1 MKKLFIIAGL
11 LLPILAMASAG
22 GVFRIIANDGTS
34 DKMKVANKVV
44 NTPLIDVAVKSK
56 TPKISLLE
64 SEEAK
69 NATLNSPT
77 IDDAIA
83 TIKNKAVEKG
93 YAPGT
98 ISVTR
103 NSKDGSATVTNSA
116 TGASYT
122 LVPVKTVDVTNTTT
136 GASDTLVMPT
146 IPK

>member
-11 LLPILAMASAG
+11 LLPTLAMASAG

-34 DKMKVANKVV
+34 DKMKVAPKV

>member
-1 MKKLFIIAGL
+1 MKKLLILIGL
-11 LLPILAMASAG
+11 LIPTLAMASAG
-22 GVFRIIANDGTS
+22 GVFRIIANDGKS
-34 DKMKVANKVV
+34 DRAIMATKLL
-44 NTPLIDVAVKSK
+44 NTQVKDVAVARKMSGN
-56 TPKISLLE
+56 SLE

-122 LVPVKTVDVTNTTT
+122 LVPVKTVDITNTTT